1 MKYGYADRIAEPR
14 ARAAETVSHPSR
26 KRTVRAAD
34 TTPTLE
40 NWTMQETTP
49 SNDIRTVSNRR
60 PRDREHLTPDEVAE
74 LISAARKRRW
84 GIRDAALLTTMYV
97 HGLRAS
103 EAIRLRWHAYDL
115 NHATIT
121 IVRAKG
127 GVSGTHPMSG
137 NELRLMRAL
146 QREVAARGPMDYVFC
161 SEREA
166 PLTVRGLQALIA
178 RIADRTSL
186 KHLNVHPHML
196 RHSAGYKL
204 VNQGTDIRLIQS
216 YLGHRSINSTVR
228 YTALSETAFAGLWE

>member
-1 MKYGYADRIAEPR
+1 ME
-14 ARAAETVSHPSR
+14 ETR
-26 KRTVRAAD
+26 
-34 TTPTLE
+34 
-40 NWTMQETTP
+40 P
-49 SNDIRTVSNRR
+49 SNDIRTVTNRR

-74 LISAARKRRW
+74 LVASARKGRW

-137 NELRLMRAL
+137 DELRLMRAH
-146 QREVAARGPMDYVFC
+146 QRRVAANGPMDYVFC
-161 SEREA
+161 SERGA
-166 PLTVRGLQALIA
+166 PLTVRGLQAVVA
-178 RIADRTSL
+178 RIAERTSL
-186 KHLNVHPHML
+186 KHLNIHPHML

-228 YTALSETAFAGLWE
+228 YTALSESAFAGLWE